1 MKLKEILSVVAEVTE
16 IAEDLIVSKSKKEDV
31 VLAKKL
37 FVLTTKKLGY
47 PTSAIAKLLGVTE
60 QAVRYLN
67 NGKDS
72 RKIVT
77 SKLKEIAQRVTR
89 D

>member
-1 MKLKEILSVVAEVTE
+1 MKLKEILSIVAEVTE
-16 IAEDLIVSKSKKEDV
+16 IADELIVSKSKKEDV

-47 PTSAIAKLLGVTE
+47 PTSAIAKVLGVTE

-67 NGKDS
+67 NNKDS

-77 SKLKEIAQRVTR
+77 SKLKEIAQRVTK

>member
-16 IAEDLIVSKSKKEDV
+16 IAEDLIVSKSKKEYV

-47 PTSAIAKLLGVTE
+47 PTSAIAKMLGVTE

-67 NGKDS
+67 NTKDTRQIV
-72 RKIVT
+72 RK
-77 SKLKEIAQRVTR
+77 KQKEIEKRITN

>member
-16 IAEDLIVSKSKKEDV
+16 IVEDLIVSKSKKEDV

-67 NGKDS
+67 NNKDS

-77 SKLKEIAQRVTR
+77 SKLKEIAQRVTK

>member
-47 PTSAIAKLLGVTE
+47 PTSAIAKLLGVTG

-67 NGKDS
+67 NNKDS

-77 SKLKEIAQRVTR
+77 SKLKEIAQRVTK